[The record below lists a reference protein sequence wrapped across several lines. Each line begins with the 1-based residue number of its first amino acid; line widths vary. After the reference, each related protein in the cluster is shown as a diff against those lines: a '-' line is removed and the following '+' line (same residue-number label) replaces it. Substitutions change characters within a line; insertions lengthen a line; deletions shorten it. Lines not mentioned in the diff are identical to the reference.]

1 MASLGNKILRSDKMI
16 RRAEEMTP
24 DIMKNMRGGN
34 GEVEVLRVLKD
45 DEFHG
50 KGRLFGK
57 ITLKPGTSIG
67 LHQHVG
73 DCEAFYVI
81 AGDGLYN
88 DNGKEVMVKAG
99 DLLYTDNGE
108 SHSIEN
114 KGTSILELMAM
125 ILFA

>member
-1 MASLGNKILRSDKMI
+1 MI
-16 RRAEEMTP
+16 RRANEMTP

-67 LHQHVG
+67 LHEHVG

-81 AGDGLYN
+81 SGEGLYN
-88 DNGKEVMVKAG
+88 DNGKETKVNAG
-99 DLLYTDNGE
+99 DLLYTDNEE

-114 KGTSILELMAM
+114 NGTVNLEFMAL
-125 ILFA
+125 ILFV

>member
-1 MASLGNKILRSDKMI
+1 MI
-16 RRAEEMTP
+16 RRANEMTP
-24 DIMKNMRGGN
+24 DIMKNMRGGK

-67 LHQHVG
+67 LHQHVE
-73 DCEAFYVI
+73 CEAFYVI
-81 AGDGLYN
+81 SGEGLYN
-88 DNGKEVMVKAG
+88 DNGKEKKVNTG
-99 DLLYTDNGE
+99 DLLYVDNKE

-114 KGTSILELMAM
+114 NGTVNLELMAM
-125 ILFA
+125 ILFV